1 MDLIEFFV
9 LNMIQCELTPYFIAC
24 LLYICLLNFL
34 NIVQEKSLIV
44 ASCAHL
50 HLHTSAT

>member
-1 MDLIEFFV
+1 MDLIEFVV
-9 LNMIQCELTPYFIAC
+9 LSMIHCELTPNFISC
-24 LLYICLLNFL
+24 LLYICFNFL
-34 NIVQEKSLIV
+34 NILQEKSLIV